1 MPDAPST
8 SPRYDLSR
16 LSQFPELTSDVM
28 RVAYREACMARMHV
42 ERVVQECLKGIVKF
56 AIWGPGEEIHG
67 TATALA
73 AQTELGFDKFAICG
87 HYRSAS
93 LLGLW
98 ARLQGYEDFHL
109 DHMRQQLSRS
119 TDPWSGGRQMTA
131 HFNDMRFGILPVQ
144 SALGMQVS
152 KSVGYAYGNQLKG
165 QTDSVTMAVVGDGTC
180 AEGDLHEGMTG
191 ASILG
196 LPWLLVV
203 TDNNIAISVTPEDGR
218 GIQDFEAYAKA
229 FGFAYFT
236 CDGNDF
242 LEVYETNKKAMAYCR
257 DNQKPALLWVRNLSR
272 LNDHSSA
279 ADVTFK
285 FDQHDPLLDF
295 GQALVEQGVLQDGD
309 VVRRKDGQSKDY
321 FLRHDLGTVATEA
334 DEYIVGTMTQAESE
348 PEPTYESIFEHIRD
362 PFPVSVEP
370 PVEGRNTV
378 ISINGAMRAALGA
391 ILKDNPMTWVY
402 GQDVGAKGG
411 VMQATRGLFDQFPG
425 QVKDAPINE
434 PLILGAATG
443 FALHEGSTALP
454 EIQFSDY
461 SLNTL
466 HWLVYLGNLLWT
478 SGGTIHANVIVRLPT
493 EPLHGGAVYH
503 SMCMEGLYG
512 SIPGLT
518 ICAPTTS
525 RDIYGM
531 LRSAAEF
538 TGPVVFFESKGLY
551 RMTLGDAF
559 PGEPTDKTEVAKLK
573 RAIAFEGHAPD
584 IPDDFRVPLGKAAV
598 RREGTD
604 LSIVTWGRCTLFVQT
619 AIETLSAAGIDVE
632 MIDLR
637 TIVPPDLET
646 VMASVAKTRRL
657 LVVHEDRVFASLGRE
672 LQGSVIEAMAGEPL
686 ATRVLGQ
693 DAVPGIPQNARLEE
707 QLVVSPEKIIKA
719 AHEVMALP
727 LGAGGVAAPS
737 PAAAPAVLWTPN
749 RNFVA

>member
-16 LSQFPELTSDVM
+16 LSQFPELTTDVM
-28 RVAYREACMARMHV
+28 RLAYREACMARMHV

-73 AQTELGFDKFAICG
+73 AQTELAFDKFAICG

-165 QTDSVTMAVVGDGTC
+165 QTDSVTMAIVGDGTC

-229 FGFAYFT
+229 FGFEYFT

-242 LEVYETNKKAMAYCR
+242 LEVYETNKKAMAFCR

-295 GQALVEQGVLQDGD
+295 GQALVDQGVLQEGD
-309 VVRRKDGQSKDY
+309 IVRRKDGQSKDY

-334 DEYIVGTMTQAESE
+334 DEYIVGTMVQAESE

-362 PFPVSVEP
+362 PFPVSVEAP
-370 PVEGRNTV
+370 LEGRNTV

-391 ILKDNPMTWVY
+391 ILKENPMTWVY

-411 VMQATRGLFDQFPG
+411 VMQATRGLFAQFPG

-538 TGPVVFFESKGLY
+538 TGPVLFFESKGLY

-573 RAIAFEGHAPD
+573 RAIAFEGHAPE

-598 RREGTD
+598 RREGSD
-604 LSIVTWGRCTLFVQT
+604 LTIVTWGRCTIFVKA
-619 AIETLSAAGIDVE
+619 AIEALVPAGIDVE

-637 TIVPPDLET
+637 TIVPPDLEC
-646 VMASVAKTRRL
+646 VMASVAKTRRM

-672 LQGSVIEAMAGEPL
+672 LQGSVIEAMAGQPL

-707 QLVVSPEKIIKA
+707 QLVVSPQKIIKA
-719 AHEVMALP
+719 AHEVMALS
-727 LGAGGVAAPS
+727 LGADSSSAPA
-737 PAAAPAVLWTPN
+737 PAGPPAVLWTPN